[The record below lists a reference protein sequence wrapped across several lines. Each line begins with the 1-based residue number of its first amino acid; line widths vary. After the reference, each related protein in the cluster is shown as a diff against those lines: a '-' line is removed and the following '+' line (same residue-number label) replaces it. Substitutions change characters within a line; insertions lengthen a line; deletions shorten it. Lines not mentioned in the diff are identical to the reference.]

1 MLVVIHMETEDIQG
15 MEDTEVTVVI
25 HTEDMA
31 IQDMDMDIQATVAMV
46 QRAIERVANHQLG
59 NLKHLPET
67 MREMDN
73 KIGQLRIEKPF
84 SIKNRNRYHRVNGMV
99 TLVTKTD

>member
-1 MLVVIHMETEDIQG
+1 METEEDIQD
-15 MEDTEVTVVI
+15 MVEDTEVTVVI

-31 IQDMDMDIQATVAMV
+31 IQDMEVDMDIQEVTAAMV

-59 NLKHLPET
+59 NLKHLPEM